1 MIKEITDAMAIADE
15 KERTAAYEK
24 ISEELIDLCPTIWVA
39 DTASGFA
46 YRSDN
51 IVKLPVAEKFASG
64 EPFVYAGGYSYYLR
78 EFEVKK

>member
-1 MIKEITDAMAIADE
+1 MSIAE
-15 KERTAAYEK
+15 EEERTKAYEK
-24 ISEELIDLCPTIWVA
+24 ISEELIELCPTIWVG
-39 DTASGFA
+39 DIASSFA